1 MHVNILAVAP
11 QDRREFA
18 NFRQVYLPAS
28 YLHLDARRR
37 CRRAVP
43 CCASHPG
50 RPIQITKREN
60 EIVVMCEELDGFWH
74 LAGVSSEKQFEAER
88 REASKFFKSK

>member
-1 MHVNILAVAP
+1 LQIS
-11 QDRREFA
+11 DRSTCRLLIFTWT
-18 NFRQVYLPAS
+18 
-28 YLHLDARRR
+28 LDGDA
-37 CRRAVP
+37 AVP